1 MIGRLRG
8 TVEAAEA
15 GMLLVDCHGVGYE
28 VAVPEPTLAELGILG
43 APVVLYTRQIVR
55 EDAHLLYG
63 FATATER
70 RIFDLLTS
78 VSGCGPKSAL
88 SLLSQVGGEA
98 TAHAVMIGDTKAL
111 SRASGIGTRTAERI
125 IVELKDKM
133 ALEVAGMPKTG
144 PRPVPVP
151 EAEVPDELVEALIAL
166 GYRRADAEQAAA
178 RAKEEVDDLDGQI
191 RNALLK
197 LRR

>member
-8 TVEAAEA
+8 TVE
-15 GMLLVDCHGVGYE
+15 GVDGGLLLVECHGVGYE
-28 VAVPEPTLAELGILG
+28 VAVPDPTLASVGVVG
-43 APVVLYTRQIVR
+43 APITLFTRQIVR

-63 FATATER
+63 FATLTER

-88 SLLSQVGGEA
+88 SLLSQVGAEA
-98 TAHAVMIGDTKAL
+98 TAHAVTLGDTKAL
-111 SRASGIGTRTAERI
+111 SRANGIGTRTAERI

-133 ALEVAGMPKTG
+133 AVELAGMPKAG
-144 PRPVPVP
+144 PRPSTAP
-151 EAEVPDELVEALIAL
+151 EEAAPDELVEALIAL
-166 GYRRADAEQAAA
+166 GYRRADAEQAAGRA
-178 RAKEEVDDLDGQI
+178 RDEVDDLDGQI
-191 RNALLK
+191 RNALQR